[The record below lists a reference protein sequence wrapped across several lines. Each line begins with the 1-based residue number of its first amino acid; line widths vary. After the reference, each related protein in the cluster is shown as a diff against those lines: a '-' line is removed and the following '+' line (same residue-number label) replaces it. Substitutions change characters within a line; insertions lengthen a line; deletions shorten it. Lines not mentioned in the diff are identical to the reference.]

1 MLETFKIVELAAQ
14 AVACIHLNVPATQ
27 IQTVMGPG
35 IQELY
40 AVLKEQGVQPTGPW
54 FTHHLKRPSE
64 TFDFD
69 ICLPVPAAVKEQ
81 GRVKPGVL
89 PAMRVAQ
96 TVYQGGYEGLGNAW
110 GTFSKQLTDAGHR
123 AKPDLLETYL
133 RGPETGAPPQ
143 DWRTQLAQ
151 PLE

>member
-1 MLETFKIVELAAQ
+1 MLEAFKIVELAAQ

-40 AVLKEQGVQPTGPW
+40 AALKEQGVQPTGPW
-54 FTHHLKRPSE
+54 FTHHLRRPAE

-69 ICLPVPAAVKEQ
+69 ICVPVQAAVKEQ
-81 GRVKPGVL
+81 GRVKPGTIR
-89 PAMRVAQ
+89 PMRAAQ

-110 GTFSKQLTDAGHR
+110 GEFLQQAGTAGHK
-123 AKPDLLETYL
+123 AAPDLLETYL
-133 RGPETGAPPQ
+133 RGPETGAPPAE
-143 DWRTQLAQ
+143 WRTQLTQ